1 MCPSLRLRGA
11 VWTFRRARSWNQDL
25 NSGFRRNSWIT
36 FTHTSPLRG
45 TWGGGGL
52 NHSQGLAS
60 GRLFPESLL
69 YLNLRL
75 LRFGFQPALG

>member
-1 MCPSLRLRGA
+1 M
-11 VWTFRRARSWNQDL
+11 TFRRARSWSQDL
-25 NSGFRRNSWIT
+25 SSGSHRNSWIT
-36 FTHTSPLRG
+36 FTHTSPLQG
-45 TWGGGGL
+45 TWRGGGL

-60 GRLFPESLL
+60 WRLFPESLL